1 MQLTGATIGQFVN
14 GDQKWALDRPI
25 GTNGEA
31 GAMVDTQ
38 GDGRWSVPP
47 TYMVDQNGKSY
58 ITEDEI
64 VYTVGSN
71 HWAHKTRIRWP
82 GDDYVM
88 QLSCPQVPKPV
99 DIMLVADRSS
109 TMNEKEPADGRT
121 KLAHELE
128 AMHNFGVTMRSS
140 RYIIGVDSFGAQGD
154 RNDSTYGNLTLA
166 SEYNSTLNSGL
177 TNNYDSLLSVI
188 DSMKYIKSGTCI
200 QCGILIGNR
209 QLTDTSAR
217 RVVILLS
224 DGMANHTWTG
234 TTAHI
239 NGVTNTQ
246 AAINAANAGRA
257 AGIEYKVVGYG
268 SEPNNVDQ
276 ETLRQIAGCSPN
288 LGSSCPNYQ
297 YEPDA
302 INWPDA
308 FQNFAQDI
316 LQGK

>member
-1 MQLTGATIGQFVN
+1 VN

-64 VYTVGSN
+64 VYTIGSN

-88 QLSCPQVPKPV
+88 ALSCPQVPKPV

-128 AMHNFGVTMRSS
+128 AMHNFAVTMRSS
-140 RYIIGVDSFGAQGD
+140 GDSMGVDSFGAQGD
-154 RNDSTYGNLTLA
+154 RNDSTYGSLILA
-166 SEYNSTLNSGL
+166 SEYKSTLNIGL
-177 TNNYDSLLSVI
+177 TSNYDAIISAI
-188 DSMKYIKSGTCI
+188 DSIKYNKSGTCI
-200 QCGILIGNR
+200 QCGILIGSR

-234 TTAHI
+234 TTDHI

-246 AAINAANAGRA
+246 AAINAANSGRA
-257 AGIEYKVVGYG
+257 QGIEYKVVGYG

-276 ETLRQIAGCSPN
+276 ETLRQIAGCSPD
-288 LGSSCPNYQ
+288 LSSPCANYQ
-297 YEPDA
+297 YEPTA
-302 INWPDA
+302 IGWNDA